1 MVNTTGRSLRNLAGF
16 TGLSCVAIG
25 IYHFALGTASVP
37 GATDANATV
46 DSRERFYSAYFA
58 GYGLAW
64 LGAARKSPI
73 RATEIRLLAG
83 LMLVSA
89 VGRVISLVNNGRPHW
104 FQEVLTAVEF
114 VVPAAF
120 FALIKAELSDGRREG
135 VGELAALAAEL
146 PAVARRTMC
155 AGLLGAAVLLVVRR
169 RPMTSSSC
177 ARGPHGICV
186 WCRPPTPIQPCRKP
200 SAPSPS

>member
-46 DSRERFYSAYFA
+46 DSRERFA

-89 VGRVISLVNNGRPHW
+89 IGRVISLINNGRPHW

-120 FALIKAELSDGRREG
+120 FGLTTVGLATADEKEL
-135 VGELAALAAEL
+135 
-146 PAVARRTMC
+146 
-155 AGLLGAAVLLVVRR
+155 
-169 RPMTSSSC
+169 TS
-177 ARGPHGICV
+177 
-186 WCRPPTPIQPCRKP
+186 
-200 SAPSPS
+200 

>member
-1 MVNTTGRSLRNLAGF
+1 MASTPARTPRSLRNLAGF
-16 TGLSCVAIG
+16 PGLSCMVCG

-64 LGAARKSPI
+64 LGAARRSPI
-73 RATEIRLLAG
+73 RAGEVRLLAG
-83 LMLVSA
+83 VMLVSA
-89 VGRVISLVNNGRPHW
+89 VGRVISLVHNGRPHW

-120 FALIKAELSDGRREG
+120 F
-135 VGELAALAAEL
+135 
-146 PAVARRTMC
+146 
-155 AGLLGAAVLLVVRR
+155 GLDDADEA
-169 RPMTSSSC
+169 
-177 ARGPHGICV
+177 
-186 WCRPPTPIQPCRKP
+186 K
-200 SAPSPS
+200 

>member
-1 MVNTTGRSLRNLAGF
+1 MSLRDEANARTGRHLTGHHLKNLAGF
-16 TGLSCVAIG
+16 TGLSCLVIG
-25 IYHFALGTASVP
+25 IYHFALGVASVP

-64 LGAARKSPI
+64 LRAARRSPI
-73 RATEIRLLAG
+73 RATDVRLLAG

-89 VGRVISLVNNGRPHW
+89 IGRVLSLTSHGRPHW

-120 FALIKAELSDGRREG
+120 FGMATADER
-135 VGELAALAAEL
+135 ELA
-146 PAVARRTMC
+146 
-155 AGLLGAAVLLVVRR
+155 G
-169 RPMTSSSC
+169 
-177 ARGPHGICV
+177 
-186 WCRPPTPIQPCRKP
+186 
-200 SAPSPS
+200 

>member
-1 MVNTTGRSLRNLAGF
+1 VPNTPTRTGRRLTGRHLKNLAGF
-16 TGLSCVAIG
+16 TGLSCLVIG
-25 IYHFALGTASVP
+25 VYHFALGIASVP

-64 LGAARKSPI
+64 LRAARRSPI
-73 RATEIRLLAG
+73 RATDVRLLAG

-89 VGRVISLVNNGRPHW
+89 IGRVLSLTSHGRPHW

-120 FALIKAELSDGRREG
+120 FGMATADER
-135 VGELAALAAEL
+135 ELA
-146 PAVARRTMC
+146 
-155 AGLLGAAVLLVVRR
+155 G
-169 RPMTSSSC
+169 
-177 ARGPHGICV
+177 
-186 WCRPPTPIQPCRKP
+186 
-200 SAPSPS
+200 